1 MTVLL
6 VADRGLQ
13 TDRLLGD
20 LEHLAHLLE
29 RYGELFGQLLRRWF
43 AADLVQHLPRG
54 AHDLVEGL
62 DHVHGDA
69 DRAGL
74 VRNRAGDGLPDPP
87 RRVGRKLV
95 AAPVLELV
103 DRLHQSNVS
112 LLDQIQ
118 ELQAAVAV
126 FLDDG
131 DHQAKVGFHQFL
143 LGLTGLALTLL
154 HGLDDAAV
162 FGDLEPRFRS
172 QRVNVGPNL
181 VDLLALVPDEL
192 HPFFVAGRR
201 HAVEPSLV
209 QLVAEI
215 LVDEMLAR
223 HTETVGQLHQPA
235 FVRDKTLVD
244 RVELLDE
251 TLDAGVVERQALDV
265 ADDLVA
271 QLVVATL
278 LRAIELLA
286 RHLHLNLFIVQLAQ
300 PLVRGGNVV
309 EGLEHLR
316 LELGLHGGERQ
327 GALVL
332 ILVVELAFNAAFAAI
347 LGTDGGVSGGSRGRR
362 HADSHGHRWRC
373 LSLRPF
379 VRRPQVDD
387 VAQQDLGIHQLVAPN
402 DDGLER
408 QWTFA
413 QARDHR
419 LAAGLDAL
427 SDGDLALTREQLNR
441 AHVAQVHAHGI
452 VRALRRLG
460 TRPRDRGNG
469 RGDRYQ
475 TAIGPGDRLF
485 VFIHGGLVHV
495 ALTNP
500 APHCA
505 SSQNGACTR
514 ARISLS
520 RRCGPESRSTVR
532 CYSMY
537 NATNPPTPRRPIG
550 LRFSTWLA

>member
-143 LGLTGLALTLL
+143 LGLTGLALALL

-172 QRVNVGPNL
+172 QRVNVGANL
-181 VDLLALVPDEL
+181 VDFLALVPDEL
-192 HPFFVAGRR
+192 HPFLVAGRR

-244 RVELLDE
+244 RVELLDQ

-265 ADDLVA
+265 ADELVA

-286 RHLHLNLFIVQLAQ
+286 RQLHLNLLVVQLAQ
-300 PLVRGGNVV
+300 SLVRGGNVV

-316 LELGLHGGERQ
+316 LELGLHGGDRQ
-327 GALVL
+327 GVLVL

-347 LGTDGGVSGGSRGRR
+347 LGTDGGVSEGSRGWR
-362 HADSHGHRWRC
+362 HADGRDRRWRR

-379 VRRPQVDD
+379 VGRPKSMMSRSRILAFINSSRQMMMAWNVS
-387 VAQQDLGIHQLVAPN
+387 
-402 DDGLER
+402 GLSHR
-408 QWTFA
+408 PA
-413 QARDHR
+413 IIASRPASMR
-419 LAAGLDAL
+419 LAMAVSPPRESSLSEPISRRYMRSGSSVRSAGLARARVIAGTGVAIATARL
-427 SDGDLALTREQLNR
+427 PVSPPKAPLT
-441 AHVAQVHAHGI
+441 VFSCSS
-452 VRALRRLG
+452 
-460 TRPRDRGNG
+460 
-469 RGDRYQ
+469 
-475 TAIGPGDRLF
+475 TA
-485 VFIHGGLVHV
+485 
-495 ALTNP
+495 
-500 APHCA
+500 A
-505 SSQNGACTR
+505 SSIFG
-514 ARISLS
+514 
-520 RRCGPESRSTVR
+520 
-532 CYSMY
+532 
-537 NATNPPTPRRPIG
+537 
-550 LRFSTWLA
+550 